1 MARYKSH
8 YACFKCRKTFK
19 RRLMFD
25 INKDDKRPEVLAKC
39 PQCNELM
46 ANMGYDFAAPKM
58 KAEKEWAHLKTLYS
72 VGIAFHSCGCTGP
85 GYIPADKQALKEYFH
100 GILDGYHQQLSFWRN
115 RVVPNTQP
123 EIDREKSLY
132 GNNLAKLP
140 GGYTNKK
147 KSTLKN
153 DDAIAFWIDKVKT
166 VEAKLKLIE

>member
-1 MARYKSH
+1 
-8 YACFKCRKTFK
+8 
-19 RRLMFD
+19 MFD

-85 GYIPADKQALKEYFH
+85 GYIPADKQELKKYF
-100 GILDGYHQQLSFWRN
+100 LDMLAGYNQQLSFWRN
-115 RVVPNTQP
+115 RVVPDTQSA
-123 EIDREKSLY
+123 IDREKSLY
-132 GNNLAKLP
+132 GQNLAKVP

-147 KSTLKN
+147 KA
-153 DDAIAFWIDKVKT
+153 AINNTEAIVFWIDKVKT